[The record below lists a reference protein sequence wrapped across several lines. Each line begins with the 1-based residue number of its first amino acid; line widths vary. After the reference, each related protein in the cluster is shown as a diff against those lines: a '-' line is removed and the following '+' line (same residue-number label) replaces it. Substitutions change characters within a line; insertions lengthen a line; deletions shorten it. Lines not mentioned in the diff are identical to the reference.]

1 VGGAVETRAER
12 VLQRVTRLYRRIKTE
27 DSRLEELHC
36 SVDETYHLEAGEVSI
51 EADERLRLDGE
62 RVEIG

>member
-1 VGGAVETRAER
+1 GWCVETRAER
-12 VLQRVTRLYRRIKTE
+12 VLQRVTRLYRRIRTE

-36 SVDETYHLEAGEVSI
+36 SVDKTCRIEAGEVII
-51 EADERLRLDGE
+51 EADEHLRLDGE